1 MSSSPLSRAALLSLA
16 SVLISALTVSAAEP
30 TRVVFKNG
38 RSIPLSSVS
47 IQGTNIVVNTAS
59 DGFNQ
64 GQTFP
69 IASADH
75 IYGDKPE
82 GLNAGISLLLS
93 DKPMDALKLL
103 EPIVA
108 SQKVSATIS
117 GNYWVEAAR
126 ATLVAYAATG
136 NTAKCNEIGK
146 EISDATPEKGNDP
159 FVALGKVILLPTTT
173 KPEDREVQFRD
184 LTNDSQPADVAAYA
198 SFFRGKVLKNLKR
211 DDEALEAY
219 ITVSTMFPTGGLVIN
234 AAAEFNAAEILA
246 AKNRRSEAVAL
257 FASSS
262 RQAAGTA
269 LGAEA
274 NKRLESLK

>member
-1 MSSSPLSRAALLSLA
+1 MSFSPLSRIALLSLA
-16 SVLISALTVSAAEP
+16 SVIFSIPASAAEP
-30 TRVVFKNG
+30 TRIVFKNG

-47 IQGTNIVVNTAS
+47 IQGANIVVNSAS

-64 GQTFP
+64 GQTLP
-69 IASADH
+69 LASADH
-75 IYGDKPE
+75 VFGDKPE
-82 GLNAGISLLLS
+82 GLNEGISLLLA

-108 SQKVSATIS
+108 SQRVSATIS

-126 ATLVAYAATG
+126 AALVAYASNG
-136 NTAKCNEIGK
+136 NTAKCNELGK
-146 EISDATPEKGNDP
+146 DISDATPEKGNDP

-173 KPEDREVQFRD
+173 KPEDREIQFRD

-198 SFFRGKVLKNLKR
+198 SFLRGKVLKSLKR

-219 ITVSTMFPTGGLVIN
+219 LTVSTMFPTGGLVLN

-246 AKNRRSEAVAL
+246 AKNRRGEAVAL
-257 FASSS
+257 FASSH
-262 RQAAGTA
+262 RQAAGTT